1 MEEQNQKNFFEQYFN
16 SPEIIK
22 FRQQM
27 EESRKQYEEECED
40 YWNSLDY
47 DVKLKAFYSVVSRIV
62 QAELKDRGTYRW
74 ALYDVFDFDMDSYGI
89 GMDCGY
95 LDLHNSIYTKG
106 ELKKF
111 IQNLMCKYQLDTSSV
126 DWEREFGE

>member
-1 MEEQNQKNFFEQYFN
+1 MEEQNQKNLFEQYFN